1 VYCGALNDGHL
12 RAVIRVALRAHG
24 FTVSRSDV
32 DRAIKEQRQL
42 GCWLRDEALP
52 ERFPDFV
59 EAADYR
65 ALAKMDPCFWNRL
78 PYAACF
84 GYQQAA
90 ILEGLAAEPSKMDD
104 AAILAAAFSAGISL
118 LDSLIDEHA
127 EGMLVYET
135 LNRDVV
141 RRMFEHTGEAVA
153 ALARAYRQAENPG
166 LRLLCALVATCANGF
181 HSLYSRSGNE
191 AAWSDLAQ
199 LISRLYEAER
209 CISLTSFTSRQ
220 EIQSSLPA
228 VEAKSVLPFVAT
240 LHILMLA
247 RPQSE
252 ELARWRCASETLGR
266 IILLTDDLVDL
277 LSDSLHK
284 APSTALL
291 RLADKAAGRGSS
303 QPSDTDVYDVVDV
316 TVQELLASLQ
326 PDAFQPSGKDS
337 SDGHSEGVEAHDDP
351 SEGEVANPGLAALID
366 FTRLMVA
373 RWVGWDEE
381 SAEATPFGSTDR
393 GQRTAQSNPT
403 MAATRMLLAQQQD
416 GYQEAIH
423 HLSLPRLYPEGPRIE
438 VHPALLFQRALVLDS
453 LLDARAAGHPVPQR
467 VIDMETFTILRAKHR
482 DVRGG
487 WNYIPEVPELPP
499 DADDLGIVLQ
509 VLCRSGRPVLASVC
523 NEAIWLALA
532 AAEPHGGF
540 PTWILDPLAPPALD
554 AAMRSYIEVTK
565 SGGVHPD
572 VVSNLLY
579 GLILYDPAQFRDHLL
594 KAVTYLE
601 MVQDERGVWL
611 SRRYAGPYYGTY
623 RVVSVLGVLAPDS
636 KALDRARTSLLQN
649 QGQDGSWG
657 DGMSDPLS
665 TALAVLALTAQNM
678 QREEIAIERGINY
691 LIGTQEADGGW
702 PASPFIC
709 FPIPAPDGVEVGANG
724 VETYASRTITTAF
737 CLKALLSTAS
747 LVEAECIDK
756 GILSRAPWPTQP
768 ASSGAGWA

>member
-1 VYCGALNDGHL
+1 MYCGAINDGHL
-12 RAVIRVALRAHG
+12 RAVIRVALRTHG

-32 DRAIKEQRQL
+32 DRAIKEERQL
-42 GCWLRDEALP
+42 GCWLRDEAFP

-59 EAADYR
+59 DAADYR
-65 ALAKMDPCFWNRL
+65 AFAEMDPCFWNRL
-78 PYAACF
+78 PYVAGF

-90 ILEGLAAEPSKMDD
+90 VLEALAAEPSKMDD
-104 AAILAAAFSAGISL
+104 VAILAAAFSAGISL
-118 LDSLIDEHA
+118 VDYLIDEHSLR
-127 EGMLVYET
+127 MLVFET
-135 LNRDVV
+135 LNREVV
-141 RRMFEHTGEAVA
+141 RGMFEHVGEAVA
-153 ALARAYRQAENPG
+153 ALARAYRQVENPG

-181 HSLYSRSGNE
+181 HSLYYRSGNE

-199 LISRLYEAER
+199 LINRLYEAER

-220 EIQSSLPA
+220 EIRSSLPA

-252 ELARWRCASETLGR
+252 ELTRWRCASETLGR

-277 LSDSLHK
+277 LSDSLRK

-291 RLADKAAGRGSS
+291 CLADRAAGRGSP
-303 QPSDTDVYDVVDV
+303 QPSDADVYDVVDV
-316 TVQELLASLQ
+316 TVKELLALLQ
-326 PDAFQPSGKDS
+326 PDAFKPGGKDS
-337 SDGHSEGVEAHDDP
+337 SDEHSEEVGAHDDP
-351 SEGEVANPGLAALID
+351 SGGEVANPGLAALID

-373 RWVGWDEE
+373 RWVRWDEE
-381 SAEATPFGSTDR
+381 SAEATSWGSTDR

-423 HLSLPRLYPEGPRIE
+423 HLGLPHLYSEGPRIE

-453 LLDARAAGHPVPQR
+453 LLDARAAGHPVPRR
-467 VIDMETFTILRAKHR
+467 VIDSETFTILRAKHP

-509 VLCRSGRPVLASVC
+509 VLCRSGGPVLASVC
-523 NEAIWLALA
+523 NEAIWLALE

-540 PTWILDPLAPPALD
+540 PTWILDPLAPPTVD
-554 AAMRSYIEVTK
+554 EAMRTYIEVTK

-594 KAVTYLE
+594 QAVTYLE
-601 MVQDERGVWL
+601 TVQDERGVWP
-611 SRRYAGPYYGTY
+611 SRWDAGPYYGTY

-636 KALDRARTSLLQN
+636 KALDRARAFLLQN
-649 QGQDGSWG
+649 QTQDGGWG
-657 DGMSDPLS
+657 DGGSDPLS

-678 QREEIAIERGINY
+678 PLEEVAIERGINY
-691 LIGTQEADGGW
+691 LVGTQEADGGW
-702 PASPFIC
+702 PASPFIS
-709 FPIPAPDGVEVGANG
+709 FPIPTSEGVEAGANG
-724 VETYASRTITTAF
+724 VENYASRTITTAC

-747 LVEAECIDK
+747 LVEAECIGK

-768 ASSGAGWA
+768 VSSEAEG